1 MNTNITYINN
11 KGLEYVVLGKTTNKT
26 KSGNLYVKVRFIEPG
41 YEYEVEPIQ
50 IKRGT
55 VKRSAF

>member
-26 KSGNLYVKVRFIEPG
+26 KSGNLYVKVRFIETG
-41 YEYEVEPIQ
+41 YEY
-50 IKRGT
+50 
-55 VKRSAF
+55 